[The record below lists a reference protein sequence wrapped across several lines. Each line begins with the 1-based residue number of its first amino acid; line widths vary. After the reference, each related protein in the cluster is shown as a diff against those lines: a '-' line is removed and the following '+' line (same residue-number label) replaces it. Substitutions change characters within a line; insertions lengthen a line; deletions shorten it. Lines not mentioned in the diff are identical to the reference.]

1 MSFENIKIANSK
13 PNLSKF
19 KNFYM
24 PLSANLKNLAARY
37 VQNKSLIIKYQRT
50 ILPNT
55 NLLIET
61 ASKKLNAGEI
71 GYLEWVMIINQAIQI
86 QNEYFNYVQQLNE
99 GAIEI
104 EKITANN

>member
-1 MSFENIKIANSK
+1 MAS
-13 PNLSKF
+13 PVLT
-19 KNFYM
+19 
-24 PLSANLKNLAARY
+24 LD
-37 VQNKSLIIKYQRT
+37 
-50 ILPNT
+50 T

>member
-1 MSFENIKIANSK
+1 M
-13 PNLSKF
+13 
-19 KNFYM
+19 
-24 PLSANLKNLAARY
+24 
-37 VQNKSLIIKYQRT
+37 
-50 ILPNT
+50 
-55 NLLIET
+55 IET
-61 ASKKLNAGEI
+61 ASKKLNEGEI

>member
-1 MSFENIKIANSK
+1 M
-13 PNLSKF
+13 
-19 KNFYM
+19 
-24 PLSANLKNLAARY
+24 
-37 VQNKSLIIKYQRT
+37 
-50 ILPNT
+50 PNT
-55 NLLIET
+55 NLLIEA

-104 EKITANN
+104 EKMSANN

>member
-1 MSFENIKIANSK
+1 
-13 PNLSKF
+13 
-19 KNFYM
+19 
-24 PLSANLKNLAARY
+24 
-37 VQNKSLIIKYQRT
+37 
-50 ILPNT
+50 
-55 NLLIET
+55 LIET

-104 EKITANN
+104 EKISANN